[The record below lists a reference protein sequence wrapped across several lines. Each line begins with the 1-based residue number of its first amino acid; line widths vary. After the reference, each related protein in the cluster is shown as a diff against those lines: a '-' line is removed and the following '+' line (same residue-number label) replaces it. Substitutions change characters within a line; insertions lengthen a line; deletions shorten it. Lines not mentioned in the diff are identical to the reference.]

1 MNVTIHIHN
10 YKKNKSMCCKNH
22 EMSNLSLSKGT
33 GIGTLGSIED
43 QKGFGAL
50 YPQFL
55 GVSTATVQRRW
66 NRNKYVESGE
76 DHLAYI
82 LRSLLAVMLRIN
94 TTPERKP
101 LTAAT
106 KLACK
111 HLYHIHRHL
120 SGDVARLRL
129 AWQPPLQPFRIQ
141 EDQVND

>member
-1 MNVTIHIHN
+1 
-10 YKKNKSMCCKNH
+10 MCCKNH

-82 LRSLLAVMLRIN
+82 LATLAI
-94 TTPERKP
+94 
-101 LTAAT
+101 
-106 KLACK
+106 
-111 HLYHIHRHL
+111 
-120 SGDVARLRL
+120 SGDVTDKQHPGTQASYCS
-129 AWQPPLQPFRIQ
+129 
-141 EDQVND
+141 D